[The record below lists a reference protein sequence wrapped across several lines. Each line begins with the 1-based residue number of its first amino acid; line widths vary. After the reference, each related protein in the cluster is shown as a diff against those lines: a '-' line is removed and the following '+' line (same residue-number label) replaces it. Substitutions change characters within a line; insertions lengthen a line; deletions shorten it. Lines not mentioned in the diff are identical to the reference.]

1 MIPVIP
7 VNIIFKIIENDPG
20 KGMIIIKS
28 CRQNSPKSIDKCK
41 KVAISYDKLDFSDL
55 YNFEESIRTLLSK
68 RCLADL
74 CKEPILKENES
85 QAEVESMDID
95 SLLDKVI
102 AIPFGF
108 ENDLK
113 EIEL

>member
-1 MIPVIP
+1 MIP
-7 VNIIFKIIENDPG
+7 VNIIFKIIENNPE
-20 KGMIIIKS
+20 KEMIIIKS
-28 CRQNSPKSIDKCK
+28 CRQNSPKSIDNCK
-41 KVAISYDKLDFSDL
+41 KVAISYSKLDFSDL

-74 CKEPILKENES
+74 CEEPVLKENES
-85 QAEVESMDID
+85 QAEIESMDIN

>member
-1 MIPVIP
+1 MIP
-7 VNIIFKIIENDPG
+7 VNIIFKIIENIPE
-20 KGMIIIKS
+20 KKLFVIKV
-28 CRQNSPKSIDKCK
+28 CRQNSPKPIDKHRRL
-41 KVAISYDKLDFSDL
+41 AISYDRLDFSDL
-55 YNFEESIRTLLSK
+55 YNFEESIRTLISNQ
-68 RCLADL
+68 CLADL

-108 ENDLK
+108 ENELR

>member
-1 MIPVIP
+1 MIPI
-7 VNIIFKIIENDPG
+7 NIIFKIVENRPEEEL
-20 KGMIIIKS
+20 IIVKS
-28 CRQNSPKSIDKCK
+28 CRQNSPKSIDHCRE
-41 KVAISYDKLDFSDL
+41 VAISYDRLDFSDT
-55 YNFEESIRTLLSK
+55 YNFEESIRTLLSH

-74 CKEPILKENES
+74 CSEPIIKENES
-85 QAEVESMDID
+85 SAEIESTDIN

-108 ENDLK
+108 ENELR